1 MSIMRN
7 ESELTKLKYRQ
18 KDGNIKKKASKLKY
32 YSQYN
37 TTNREFTQPR
47 KMRSEA
53 IEFHQSC

>member
-1 MSIMRN
+1 MRN
-7 ESELTKLKYRQ
+7 KSELTKLKYRQ
-18 KDGNIKKKASKLKY
+18 KDGNIKNKAAKLKY

-37 TTNREFTQPR
+37 TTNQEFTQPR